1 MNTVLLIIGGS
12 AALKVR
18 PGQWVD
24 AGVLLGLS
32 PAGGEEV
39 RAPLTGVVKQVFPAG
54 GFLGVVLERRRDY
67 EDMDD

>member
-1 MNTVLLIIGGS
+1 MNTVLLIIVES

-24 AGVLLGLS
+24 AGVLLGLA
-32 PAGGEEV
+32 PASGEEV
-39 RAPLTGVVKQVFPAG
+39 RAPLTGVVKQVYPTG
-54 GFLGVVLERRRDY
+54 GFLGVELERRRDY

>member
-1 MNTVLLIIGGS
+1 VNTVLLIIGAS
-12 AALKVR
+12 TEWKVR

-67 EDMDD
+67 ENMDD